1 MAQKVRQGLKHRNV
15 SLKQVGDQVDILSGL
30 KKVQGDQLVWAVGVE
45 RLIVMAMPS
54 LIVWSA
60 HGL

>member
-1 MAQKVRQGLKHRNV
+1 MAQKVRQELKHRNV

>member
-1 MAQKVRQGLKHRNV
+1 MAQKIHRGLKHRNV

-30 KKVQGDQLVWAVGVE
+30 KRVQEVQLVWAVGVE
-45 RLIVMAMPS
+45 RLMVVAMPS